1 MILSNGVIMS
11 ICSLTL
17 VLVLLTTN
25 SIRVAAVVVV
35 TVVANIVFLLLRLR
49 GIHKVS
55 ARSVEV

>member
-25 SIRVAAVVVV
+25 NVRLAVVVV

-55 ARSVEV
+55 ARSVGV

>member
-11 ICSLTL
+11 SCSLTL

-25 SIRVAAVVVV
+25 SIR
-35 TVVANIVFLLLRLR
+35 VANIVFLLLRLR